1 MKITLLRA
9 AALAALLPL
18 TCGAKAALVSQG
30 GYVVLDNVNNLLWFS
45 DRPPITRLWADD
57 VTWAAALTVG
67 SLPAGSWSLASAAQW
82 NSLAAAA
89 GGSAQTLF
97 DLGISGQYYFLS
109 NRSGSDALVAISS
122 SALAAGNQIRT
133 VDYRNITYDYGSL
146 AVAAYPGPTAVP
158 VPATA
163 WLMLTGLGA
172 IGAAAR
178 RRKAACSLQLKTA
191 PVASGVFIGVSNTQV
206 SRSLT
211 HDWQSIFP
219 ESDTSHRQL
228 DGS

>member
-18 TCGAKAALVSQG
+18 ACGVQAALVPQG
-30 GYVVLDNVNNLLWFS
+30 NYVVLDNVNNLLWFS
-45 DRPPITRLWADD
+45 DRPPTTRLWADD

-67 SLPAGSWSLASAAQW
+67 SLPAGSWSLASEAQW
-82 NSLAAAA
+82 NLLAAAA

-122 SALAAGNQIRT
+122 TALAAGNQIQT
-133 VDYRNITYDYGSL
+133 VGYRNITLDYGSL
-146 AVAAYPGPTAVP
+146 AVAAYPGPAPASVP
-158 VPATA
+158 IPATA

-172 IGAAAR
+172 LGAAAT
-178 RRKAACSLQLKTA
+178 RRKAAELSA
-191 PVASGVFIGVSNTQV
+191 
-206 SRSLT
+206 
-211 HDWQSIFP
+211 
-219 ESDTSHRQL
+219 
-228 DGS
+228 